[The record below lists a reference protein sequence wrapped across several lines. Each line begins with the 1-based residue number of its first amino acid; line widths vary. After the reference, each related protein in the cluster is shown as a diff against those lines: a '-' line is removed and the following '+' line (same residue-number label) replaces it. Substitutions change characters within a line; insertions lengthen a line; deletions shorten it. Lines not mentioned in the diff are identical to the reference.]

1 MRTMDSGRRRSVCG
15 LVAVALACL
24 LAGSPVLARYA
35 SIVVDADSGRVL
47 HAKNADTR
55 NHPASLTK
63 LMTLYLAFEALDA
76 GRLRLDQALPVSR
89 RAAGQAPSRLG
100 LKAGESITVRQAILA
115 LVTKSAN
122 DAATVMAE
130 ALAGSEQKFARA
142 MTAKA
147 RALGMNH
154 TSFRNASG
162 LPNRRQ
168 LSSARDVATLALAL
182 RRDFPHR
189 YGYFAT
195 RKFRFRGKSYRNH
208 NKLLAE
214 YPGTDGL
221 KTGYIRASGFNVVA
235 SVERDGRRLVG
246 VVLGGK
252 SPRSRNRHMMQL
264 FDRTFRRLRGYAPP
278 ARPPVTTAWSAPR
291 PSPKPA
297 PPAAVAA
304 APRGAWGI
312 QVGAYRSETRARRAV
327 SLARQDAGSVL
338 AATRGVIT
346 RVKVR
351 GRRLFRARLVGLNR
365 AQAQRACRLLRPG
378 KLDCAT
384 VPPVRSTQLAK
395 TS

>member
-1 MRTMDSGRRRSVCG
+1 MDPGRRRPVCG
-15 LVAVALACL
+15 LVAVALACV
-24 LAGSPVLARYA
+24 LAGSPALARYA
-35 SIVVDADSGRVL
+35 SIVIDADSGRVL

-55 NHPASLTK
+55 NYPASLTK

-100 LKAGESITVRQAILA
+100 LKAGETIILRQAILA
-115 LVTKSAN
+115 LITKSAN
-122 DAATVMAE
+122 DAATVISE

-147 RALGMNH
+147 RALGMTR

-195 RKFRFRGKSYRNH
+195 RKFRFRGKSYSNH

-246 VVLGGK
+246 VVLRGK
-252 SPRSRNRHMMQL
+252 SPRSRNRHMMRL
-264 FDRTFRRLRGYAPP
+264 FDRTFQRLRGVAPP
-278 ARPPVTTAWSAPR
+278 ARPPVTTARSVPR

-297 PPAAVAA
+297 PPPAVSAA
-304 APRGAWGI
+304 APRGARGI

-327 SLARQDAGSVL
+327 SLARREAGSVL
-338 AATRGVIT
+338 AATRVVIPV
-346 RVKVR
+346 VKVR
-351 GRRLFRARLVGLNR
+351 GRRLFRARLVGLSR
-365 AQAQRACRLLRPG
+365 AQARRACRLLRPG

-384 VPPVRSTQLAK
+384 VPPVGSMQLAK
-395 TS
+395 AP